1 MPQLYFSRRGAAS
14 NAAISNM
21 VFNAFEP
28 KDSLLVTLDKG
39 RYQNALPAER
49 AVFQDPSRPLSP
61 PFEKAATDV
70 LAQDRK

>member
-1 MPQLYFSRRGAAS
+1 MRL
-14 NAAISNM
+14 ISNM

-39 RYQNALPAER
+39 RCQNALPAER

-61 PFEKAATDV
+61 PFKKAATDV